1 MKEKT
6 YFEILEEMDRKKN
19 EKERVEEKLGP
30 ISERL
35 VELLQKNPAID
46 VAIDF
51 FKIENQ
57 EYKIAI
63 SKKPCKIVS
72 AR

>member
-6 YFEILEEMDRKKN
+6 YFEILEEMDQKKK
-19 EKERVEEKLGP
+19 EKEKVEEKLGP

-51 FKIENQ
+51 FEIENQ

-63 SKKPCKIVS
+63 SKKPRKIV
-72 AR
+72 RGD

>member
-6 YFEILEEMDRKKN
+6 YFEILEEMDQKKK

-72 AR
+72 GD

>member
-6 YFEILEEMDRKKN
+6 YFEILEEMDRKKK

-63 SKKPCKIVS
+63 SKKHCKIVS
-72 AR
+72 GD

>member
-6 YFEILEEMDRKKN
+6 YFEILEEMDRKKK

-35 VELLQKNPAID
+35 VGLLQKNPAID

-72 AR
+72 GD

>member
-6 YFEILEEMDRKKN
+6 YFEILEEMDRKKK

-57 EYKIAI
+57 VYKIAI

-72 AR
+72 GD

>member
-6 YFEILEEMDRKKN
+6 YFEILEEMDQKKK
-19 EKERVEEKLGP
+19 EKEKVEEKLG
-30 ISERL
+30 
-35 VELLQKNPAID
+35 PAID

-51 FKIENQ
+51 FEIENQ

-63 SKKPCKIVS
+63 SKKPRKIVKIV
-72 AR
+72 RGD

>member
-6 YFEILEEMDRKKN
+6 YFEILEEMDRKKK
-19 EKERVEEKLGP
+19 EKEKVEEKLGP

-46 VAIDF
+46 VAVDF

-63 SKKPCKIVS
+63 SKKTRKIVKGD
-72 AR
+72 

>member
-6 YFEILEEMDRKKN
+6 YFEILEEMDRKKK

-63 SKKPCKIVS
+63 SKKALQDSKG
-72 AR
+72 